1 LKPSSETTSH
11 RIYELIRSRV
21 DSGAMLPGEKLP
33 STRSLAADL
42 GVSRST
48 VVVIFE
54 QLAAEGYIETAA
66 GARARVSNGL
76 KSARIEQKPSD
87 SKPARQAAAL
97 SGYGQR
103 LNQLSLPQPPSADP
117 CHINFLYGAIADE
130 DFPTLTWRRLYN
142 RLLTRRQQHLYYRAR
157 EGEELLRKEIQGY
170 LMRTRGLQCTADQVL
185 IVQGTQQAL
194 ELCAKLLIDPGN
206 AVVMEEPCYLMARRT
221 FEAVGAKIIA
231 TPVDE
236 QGMVTSAL
244 PKTRCSLAYVTP
256 SLLTPVEN

>member
-1 LKPSSETTSH
+1 
-11 RIYELIRSRV
+11 
-21 DSGAMLPGEKLP
+21 
-33 STRSLAADL
+33 
-42 GVSRST
+42 
-48 VVVIFE
+48 
-54 QLAAEGYIETAA
+54 
-66 GARARVSNGL
+66 
-76 KSARIEQKPSD
+76 
-87 SKPARQAAAL
+87 
-97 SGYGQR
+97 
-103 LNQLSLPQPPSADP
+103 
-117 CHINFLYGAIADE
+117 
-130 DFPTLTWRRLYN
+130 
-142 RLLTRRQQHLYYRAR
+142 
-157 EGEELLRKEIQGY
+157 
-170 LMRTRGLQCTADQVL
+170 L